1 MARFEATIRVI
12 GDYMSTVGA
21 VTTDVTKGSISA
33 TLEEAIDTSAG
44 STNCS
49 VRTLERYSA
58 MGGNRVSLN
67 IVFLHEEG
75 ADEIEMIATCTGGSN
90 GPIKIIPWGENEFL
104 DKLKEI
110 LYLKGLILN
119 TKE

>member
-1 MARFEATIRVI
+1 MAGFEATIRVI

-49 VRTLERYSA
+49 VRTR
-58 MGGNRVSLN
+58 RRRR
-67 IVFLHEEG
+67 
-75 ADEIEMIATCTGGSN
+75 
-90 GPIKIIPWGENEFL
+90 
-104 DKLKEI
+104 
-110 LYLKGLILN
+110 
-119 TKE
+119 